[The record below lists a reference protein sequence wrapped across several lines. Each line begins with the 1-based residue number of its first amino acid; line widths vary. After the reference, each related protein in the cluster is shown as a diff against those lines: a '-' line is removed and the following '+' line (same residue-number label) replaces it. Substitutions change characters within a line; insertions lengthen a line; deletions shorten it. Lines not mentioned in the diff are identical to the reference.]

1 VSCCAR
7 RATWHV
13 DVARRGRGLVACRE
27 EQLGAPPTW
36 DRTQDGA
43 SMLRSLRSNGNASK
57 APMVTRSS
65 IQGAGSISS
74 ELGEQAAPGEA
85 RTGRQIGGR
94 NVYCDADAG
103 PAGAPSAGEGRRP
116 VLLCMATNR
125 EVPSGRRATCR
136 DTHRLAGRSVSRSYP
151 PLPVVACARAGRRR
165 DRRGRRGQTEPVSQQ
180 RAESVRAFPRRGRR
194 SSPFVPSRS
203 RSRAR
208 PPETVRAEVGCAL
221 LLRVLGG
228 GARRQPLECARARR
242 PAVGGALLGRA
253 PLSRAHACGLRS
265 PAPLRRWPLLSRSRS
280 DGTPRAAAAHRA
292 CEPARCRL
300 DLDTTVY
307 SHYGVLH

>member
-1 VSCCAR
+1 
-7 RATWHV
+7 
-13 DVARRGRGLVACRE
+13 
-27 EQLGAPPTW
+27 
-36 DRTQDGA
+36 
-43 SMLRSLRSNGNASK
+43 MLRSLWSNGNAGK
-57 APMVTRSS
+57 VPMATRSS
-65 IQGAGSISS
+65 IQGGSISN

-94 NVYCDADAG
+94 NVYCDGDAG

-265 PAPLRRWPLLSRSRS
+265 PAPLRRWPPLS
-280 DGTPRAAAAHRA
+280 
-292 CEPARCRL
+292 
-300 DLDTTVY
+300 
-307 SHYGVLH
+307 